1 MRLKDLLRGRASL
14 CVWSLRLFEGLQD
27 ADSRLM
33 FLLLLM
39 LVSSW
44 AEMGV
49 FFVLTLISGGILKM
63 AETVLKNNTGMRI
76 KIKTDSLI
84 MFAETFLRYRRIHDL
99 NTYILFLSLSCCLYK
114 CCFVN
119 YDYLIQLRMS
129 FFSGR
134 CQFDKL
140 TCLDRAMVNFSA
152 GAFLVMVDPAA
163 MVANAP
169 I

>member
-49 FFVLTLISGGILKM
+49 FFVLTLISGCILKI
-63 AETVLKNNTGMRI
+63 AETVLKNNTGMKI
-76 KIKTDSLI
+76 KIKTDVLVSLW
-84 MFAETFLRYRRIHDL
+84 
-99 NTYILFLSLSCCLYK
+99 
-114 CCFVN
+114 
-119 YDYLIQLRMS
+119 S
-129 FFSGR
+129 FFVSVPVFV
-134 CQFDKL
+134 Q
-140 TCLDRAMVNFSA
+140 VNSK
-152 GAFLVMVDPAA
+152 GGNLETSKT
-163 MVANAP
+163 
-169 I
+169 